1 MPESPHRVCMVLD
14 LFYPLRDGLGL
25 QALQL
30 SRELTAR
37 GVEVTIL
44 TRRIDP
50 ATPVDETLDGIR
62 IHRVWPH
69 GSRSNLKS
77 MLEILPMAWYL
88 ITRRQSFDIIHVQDV
103 RSIFISGLLARWI
116 TRKPLVVKVPT
127 QGDILRQV
135 TESTELTWFS
145 KALRKFLLPNTL
157 WRRLLRQAHGWIATT
172 DAIMAELGD
181 CGVGHIA
188 HQIPNG
194 IDTARFHPVSA
205 DEKIAL
211 RKRLGL
217 PVDHKIVI
225 SHGRLDPRKGLHHV
239 LDTMGDLRAQFP
251 NVTLFFPGDVSDVD
265 HDYKVRLDTIV
276 KDRGL
281 QDVVHMPGPV
291 ANVDEYLQASDIF
304 VMISEREGLSN
315 AMLEAMAS
323 GLSIISSNIGGLS
336 QLIIHETSGLIIPL
350 GDGNALRQQ
359 LGRYLTDD
367 SLASDMGAGALA
379 AIEENFTSHR
389 VAEQY
394 LDLYDK
400 LIGDAPRAVAQDQIS

>member
-1 MPESPHRVCMVLD
+1 MPERPHRVCMVLD

-30 SRELTAR
+30 SRELTTR

-50 ATPVDETLDGIR
+50 ATAVDETLDGIR

-77 MLEILPMAWYL
+77 MLEILPMARHL
-88 ITRRQSFDIIHVQDV
+88 ISNRRNFDIIHVQDV

-116 TRKPLVVKVPT
+116 TRKPLIVKVPT
-127 QGDILRQV
+127 QGDVLRQV

-145 KALRKFLLPNTL
+145 KALRKLLLPNAI
-157 WRRLLRQAHGWIATT
+157 WRPLLRQAQGWIATT
-172 DAIMAELGD
+172 DAIMHELTE
-181 CGVGHIA
+181 CGVSHIA

-194 IDTARFHPVSA
+194 IDTARFHPASP
-205 DEKIAL
+205 DEKLEL

-217 PVDHKIVI
+217 PVDHKIII

-239 LDTMGDLRAQFP
+239 IEAMGDLRAQNP

-265 HDYKVRLDTIV
+265 REYKVRLETLV
-276 KDRGL
+276 RERGL
-281 QDVVHMPGPV
+281 QGVVHMPGPV
-291 ANVDEYLQASDIF
+291 ANVQEYLQASDIF

-323 GLSIISSNIGGLS
+323 GLSIIASNIGGLS
-336 QLIIHETSGLIIPL
+336 QLIQHEQSGLVVPP
-350 GDGNALRQQ
+350 GEVDALRDQ
-359 LGRYLTDD
+359 LERYLTDD
-367 SLASDMGAGALA
+367 ALASRMGAGALA
-379 AIEENFTSHR
+379 AIEENYTSRR

-394 LDLYDK
+394 LALYDN
-400 LIGDAPRAVAQDQIS
+400 LVGEVRRATPQAQNS